1 MLWWL
6 RGVVDWLCRQGTLAL
21 ELCFLFDG
29 DGAFICLMAL
39 VSTMEVTEWNFFP
52 STPLLSL
59 AFLVAVF
66 VMMSVFAARPIFV
79 MISLV
84 PALVV
89 PGISWLLFGDTVDCF
104 LLLRLICVPWLQM

>member
-1 MLWWL
+1 MLWSL

-39 VSTMEVTEWNFFP
+39 VSTMEVTEWNIFP

-66 VMMSVFAARPIFV
+66 VMMSVFAAKHVFGTRPVIT

-84 PALVV
+84 PGLVV
-89 PGISWLLFGDTVDCF
+89 PGLLTVSCCF
-104 LLLRLICVPWLQM
+104 A